1 MFLITCG
8 VLVAFIDHAGVYI
21 LKLCPWCSL
30 DLQEKLKQLPV
41 LTLLA
46 GQVFYYS
53 SLGQQFGAVTAWEMF
68 GVGFVV
74 PILIPS
80 LLYMAFQKRKAAVAD
95 GSLLCHCAKIMFQLL
110 RTGSK

>member
-30 DLQEKLKQLPV
+30 DLQEKLKQPGV
-41 LTLLA
+41 LVVIL

-68 GVGFVV
+68 GVIFLVA
-74 PILIPS
+74 IIIPVLS
-80 LLYMAFQKRKAAVAD
+80 YTAFQKRKAADAD
-95 GSLLCHCAKIMFQLL
+95 GYLLMSEENAPTPTNRKHA
-110 RTGSK
+110 